1 MIPKCVFLTGRRYL
15 KRDFRKLLLSYQ
27 CIFLYFQIQT
37 NQFTIDNVRD
47 VRCFC
52 SWSSVGSNFTK
63 QDDSGTC
70 AMKKEPPLSQWN
82 INHSCNIPSSLVEG
96 FPSLKRKQ
104 DQVLLSALHQCEC
117 YIFYVC
123 SIKTKRS
130 KSNVFL
136 PMYPQ
141 PCHRWRVCKT
151 PTWQKV
157 PSGEEALPSL
167 TLNNLSY
174 LQIFWLLLICLL
186 SESCCQTRQSQVVL
200 FFIFTTHPPWTQ
212 DTKT

>member
-1 MIPKCVFLTGRRYL
+1 M
-15 KRDFRKLLLSYQ
+15 
-27 CIFLYFQIQT
+27 FLYLVFCWFKPCQT
-37 NQFTIDNVRD
+37 RSQVLVPWKRNRLRVSETSTTSATV
-47 VRCFC
+47 C
-52 SWSSVGSNFTK
+52 
-63 QDDSGTC
+63 
-70 AMKKEPPLSQWN
+70 LST
-82 INHSCNIPSSLVEG
+82 
-96 FPSLKRKQ
+96 SLKRKQ
-104 DQVLLSALHQCEC
+104 DQVLVGALYQHEC
-117 YIFYVC
+117 YIVYVC

-141 PCHRWRVCKT
+141 PCHRRRVCKT

-186 SESCCQTRQSQVVL
+186 SESYCQTRQSQVVL
-200 FFIFTTHPPWTQ
+200 FFISTTHPPWTQ